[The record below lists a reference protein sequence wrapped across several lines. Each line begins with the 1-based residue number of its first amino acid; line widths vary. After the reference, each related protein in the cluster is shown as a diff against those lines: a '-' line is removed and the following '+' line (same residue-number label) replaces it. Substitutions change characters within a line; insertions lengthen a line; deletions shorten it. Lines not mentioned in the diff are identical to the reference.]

1 MAKKK
6 TGKKKGG
13 ADPFSF
19 NFGFN
24 RKPRKKSGGLR
35 KGSQYGS

>member
-6 TGKKKGG
+6 
-13 ADPFSF
+13 DPFSF

-24 RKPRKKSGGLR
+24 RKPARRAQGKRRVDRKPR
-35 KGSQYGS
+35 KGGKGGGS